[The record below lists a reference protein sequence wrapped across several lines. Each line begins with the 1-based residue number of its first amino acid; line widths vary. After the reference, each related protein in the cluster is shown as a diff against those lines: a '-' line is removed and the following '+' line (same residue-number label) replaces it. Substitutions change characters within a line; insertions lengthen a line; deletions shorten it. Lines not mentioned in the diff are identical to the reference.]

1 MTISTTINKVSY
13 SGNGATTTF
22 AYTFKVFA
30 ATDLKV
36 YIRDASGTET
46 LQTITTHYTV
56 SNVGN
61 ASGGNVD
68 FVTPPSGTDKVI
80 IQRVLPLTQTF
91 DYVLNDPFPSDSH
104 EDGLDKLTLQIQQV
118 QEEVD
123 RSIKASVTNE
133 ITSTEFTIDAAT
145 RANKL
150 FGFDSSGNIS
160 VTTAVGTYRGNWAAS
175 TAYSERDIVK
185 DTDTNNIFICNNA
198 HTSSGAQP
206 LTTNTDSAKW
216 DLLVDAA
223 SATSSAA
230 AAAASASAS
239 ASSAATSATHASTA
253 EGHKDTATT
262 KAAEASASAVTAA
275 GHVSTA
281 SAHTTDASEHKQTA
295 ERWANLTG
303 STVTDVDT
311 GVDSGE
317 YSAKHYANESATH
330 LDTFQDRFFGAM
342 NVSTHPATDL
352 DGNAILTGAQY
363 YNSSSSSLGG
373 KTYVYNGSSWQ
384 EVSPTETATDVVN
397 ASTGGTFSGPITATI
412 FNGDGSNLTGLSTGV
427 VLYEHINGT
436 NARSTSTITF
446 TVTVGT
452 DANGNNRYL
461 INGLHSGIEWTEGQ
475 TYNFNLEDSS
485 LSGHDFE
492 IGTAVEG
499 GGLTSGSGGYTK
511 TGTDGSSGA
520 SASITFDASTASNLY
535 VFCETHSG
543 MGFPLTEY
551 GTTTNLT
558 SDNQAFTDMWT
569 GPFGWEKT
577 WVHPNQALPFGETV
591 ICGSGINFYMT
602 ELSAGFDKKS
612 NPYIVSDTTISSA
625 AVYPGKLEVINGTL
639 TINNSIN
646 VEVLDLDASNMVIT

>member
-22 AYTFKVFA
+22 AYTFKVFSG
-30 ATDLKV
+30 TDLKV

-150 FGFDSSGNIS
+150 FGFDGSGNIS
-160 VTTAVGTYRGNWAAS
+160 VTTAVGTFRGNWAAS

-185 DTDTNNIFICNNA
+185 DTDTNNIFICNTA
-198 HTSSGAQP
+198 HTSSGGQP

-223 SATSSAA
+223 SATNSAA
-230 AAAASASAS
+230 AAAASATAS
-239 ASSAATSATHASTA
+239 ASSATTSATHASTA

-262 KAAEASASAVTAA
+262 KAAEASASATTAA

-281 SAHTTDASEHKQTA
+281 SAHTTDADEHKQTA
-295 ERWANLTG
+295 ERWANQTG

-330 LDTFQDRFFGAM
+330 LDTFQDRFFGAQ
-342 NVSTHPATDL
+342 NVSTHPSVCLLYTSPSPRDAT
-352 DGNAILTGAQY
+352 
-363 YNSSSSSLGG
+363 
-373 KTYVYNGSSWQ
+373 
-384 EVSPTETATDVVN
+384 
-397 ASTGGTFSGPITATI
+397 
-412 FNGDGSNLTGLSTGV
+412 LS
-427 VLYEHINGT
+427 
-436 NARSTSTITF
+436 R
-446 TVTVGT
+446 
-452 DANGNNRYL
+452 
-461 INGLHSGIEWTEGQ
+461 
-475 TYNFNLEDSS
+475 
-485 LSGHDFE
+485 
-492 IGTAVEG
+492 
-499 GGLTSGSGGYTK
+499 
-511 TGTDGSSGA
+511 
-520 SASITFDASTASNLY
+520 
-535 VFCETHSG
+535 
-543 MGFPLTEY
+543 MP
-551 GTTTNLT
+551 
-558 SDNQAFTDMWT
+558 
-569 GPFGWEKT
+569 
-577 WVHPNQALPFGETV
+577 
-591 ICGSGINFYMT
+591 
-602 ELSAGFDKKS
+602 
-612 NPYIVSDTTISSA
+612 SSA
-625 AVYPGKLEVINGTL
+625 
-639 TINNSIN
+639 
-646 VEVLDLDASNMVIT
+646 